1 MIPDHK
7 INKLKNDD
15 VALLGLPLDH
25 NSSYQRGPASAP
37 SYIRERLYSDSSNL
51 STENGLDLK
60 ANNKWHN
67 FGDLKFSNVKDSFT
81 IIEKS
86 ITQILDHDGRVLS
99 LGGDHSVT
107 YPLIKAYSKKY
118 NKLTLLHFDAHPD
131 LYNELN
137 GNPFSHASP
146 FARIMEENL
155 VDNLIQLGIRTIN
168 PHQREQINKFNVQTI
183 EMKDFNPDCSLNL
196 SGPLYISF
204 DMDAL
209 DPAFAPGV
217 SHHEPGGFTTRQV
230 LEIIQGIDISKKSDI
245 TIVGADIVELN
256 PLNDIN
262 LMTAMTAAKFVKEI
276 LSKMI

>member
-1 MIPDHK
+1 M
-7 INKLKNDD
+7 
-15 VALLGLPLDH
+15 
-25 NSSYQRGPASAP
+25 
-37 SYIRERLYSDSSNL
+37 
-51 STENGLDLK
+51 
-60 ANNKWHN
+60 
-67 FGDLKFSNVKDSFT
+67 GDLECNNLKKSFT
-81 IIEKS
+81 TIEKT
-86 ITQILDHDGRVLS
+86 IAKILDQGARVLT

-107 YPLIKAYSKKY
+107 YPILKAYSKKY
-118 NKLTLLHFDAHPD
+118 KKLTLLHFDAHPD

-137 GNPFSHASP
+137 GNPFSHACP

-168 PHQREQINKFNVQTI
+168 PHQREQINKFNVKTI
-183 EMKDFNPDCSLNL
+183 EMKDFTSDISLDI

-217 SHHEPGGFTTRQV
+217 SHHEPGGFSSRQA
-230 LEIIQGIDISKKSDI
+230 LEIIQKINVSKVSDI

-262 LMTAMTAAKFVKEI
+262 SMTAMTAAKFVKEI
-276 LSKMI
+276 LAKMLS